1 VRTHVERNDEMHK
14 KESDYGKVKVRGPA
28 YHPASSNDMCIT
40 IDDVD
45 ADSDMDAVPR
55 LVGGYDFG
63 EAKNEGGDRKGV
75 LQETRLMVMK

>member
-1 VRTHVERNDEMHK
+1 MRTHVERNDEMHK

-63 EAKNEGGDRKGV
+63 EAKNEGGGRKGV